1 MNGAWKLTLAD
12 KKPKLNRPIMIEGLP
27 GIGNVGKVA
36 VDFMI
41 DELKAKKLYDVF
53 SYTFPHS
60 VFVNEDNM
68 VELPMIEVYY
78 KKMPKGNDL
87 LLLAGD
93 VQPIDEISSYE
104 FSDKV
109 LDIVEDFKGE
119 EIITLGGIG
128 LQSIPKKPKVYCTS
142 NDKKIV
148 EKYKK
153 GVELN
158 DKLYGVVG
166 PIVGVSGL
174 LVGLAA
180 RRKIPAM
187 AMLAETFGHPMYL
200 GMKGAKEILNI
211 LNVKLELGLKVNKLD
226 KEIKNMEND
235 MLKRTEE
242 LSKVSKD
249 SALRKIQGKGQ
260 TNYIG

>member
-12 KKPKLNRPIMIEGLP
+12 KKPKLNRPIMMEGLP